1 MNRFLYSLVLYFG
14 IPFAI
19 FRLLIKD
26 THDPSWTRKLK
37 NQFGIVEKIPGRVIW
52 THCVSVGE
60 FNASKPLIEKLM
72 IQYPNHQIIIST
84 TTITGFNAVNNY
96 YKNKVKHCFFPFD
109 IPFILDSFIRKI
121 NPEICILLE
130 TEIWPNLIH
139 ILKKKNIPTALI
151 NARLSDKS
159 FQRYDKYS
167 AKLVKVSLNNL
178 SLICVQSS
186 FSSDR
191 FISLGAN
198 QEKMITTGSLKF
210 DSNNTIDDKSIKTL
224 KKIIGERKITVFA
237 STREG
242 EEKQIFES
250 YINSADNIDSLL
262 IVIPRHP
269 ERFNEVFKLAKA
281 SGFKVERRSSTLQ
294 CSDDTDILIGDTMGE
309 MMSYYSVCDLAFI
322 GGSLSD
328 NGCQNMLEAASLS
341 KPIIFGPS
349 VFNFE
354 EISKKL
360 LRSDAAIQVANGAEL
375 MSTISDLLKSDQRRE
390 QLGVNAKKTFDQNRG
405 AVNEILGVITPLIKI

>member
-1 MNRFLYSLVLYFG
+1 MNRFLYSLVFYFS

-26 THDPSWTRKLK
+26 THDASWTRKLK
-37 NQFGIVEKIPGRVIW
+37 NQFGIVEKITGRVIW

-72 IQYPNHQIIIST
+72 SQYPNHQIVIST
-84 TTITGFNAVNNY
+84 TTITGFNAVNNH
-96 YKNKVKHCFFPFD
+96 YKNKIKHCFFPFD
-109 IPFILDSFIRKI
+109 IPFILDSFIRQI

-130 TEIWPNLIH
+130 TEIWPNLIYT
-139 ILKKKNIPTALI
+139 LKKKNIPSALI

-167 AKLVKVSLNNL
+167 AKLVKASLNSL
-178 SLICVQSS
+178 SLICAQNS

-198 QEKMITTGSLKF
+198 QDKMITTGSLKF
-210 DSNNTIDDKSIKTL
+210 DSDNIIDDKSIKTL

-242 EEKQIFES
+242 EEKQIIKS
-250 YINSADNIDSLL
+250 YINSADNINSLL
-262 IVIPRHP
+262 IIIPRHP
-269 ERFNEVFKLAKA
+269 QRFNEVFKLAKV
-281 SGFKVERRSSTLQ
+281 GGLKVERRSTALE
-294 CSDDTDILIGDTMGE
+294 CSKDTDILIGDTMGE

-360 LRSDAAIQVANGAEL
+360 LMSDAAIQVANADEL

-405 AVNEILGVITPLIKI
+405 AVNKILEVITPLIKI

>member
-1 MNRFLYSLVLYFG
+1 MNRFLYSLVLYFS

-26 THDPSWTRKLK
+26 THDASWTRKLK
-37 NQFGIVEKIPGRVIW
+37 NQFGIVEKITGRVIW

-60 FNASKPLIEKLM
+60 FNASKPLIEKL
-72 IQYPNHQIIIST
+72 ISQYPNHQIVIST

-96 YKNKVKHCFFPFD
+96 YKNNVKHCFFPFD
-109 IPFILDSFIRKI
+109 IPFILGSFIRKI

-167 AKLVKVSLNNL
+167 AKLVKASLNNL
-178 SLICVQSS
+178 SLICAQNS

-198 QEKMITTGSLKF
+198 QDKMITTGSLKF
-210 DSNNTIDDKSIKTL
+210 DSDNTIDDKSIKTL
-224 KKIIGERKITVFA
+224 KKIIGDRKITVFA

-242 EEKQIFES
+242 EEKQIIKS
-250 YINSADNIDSLL
+250 YINSADNINSLL
-262 IVIPRHP
+262 IIIPRHP
-269 ERFNEVFKLAKA
+269 ERFNEVFKLAKE
-281 SGFKVERRSSTLQ
+281 SGLRVERRSTALK
-294 CSDDTDILIGDTMGE
+294 CSEDTDILVGDTMGE

-360 LRSDAAIQVANGAEL
+360 LSSDAAIQVANADEL
-375 MSTISDLLKSDQRRE
+375 MSITSELLKSDHRRE

-405 AVNEILGVITPLIKI
+405 AVNKVLEVITPLIKI

>member
-1 MNRFLYSLVLYFG
+1 
-14 IPFAI
+14 
-19 FRLLIKD
+19 
-26 THDPSWTRKLK
+26 
-37 NQFGIVEKIPGRVIW
+37 
-52 THCVSVGE
+52 
-60 FNASKPLIEKLM
+60 M
-72 IQYPNHQIIIST
+72 IQYPNHQIVIST

-96 YKNKVKHCFFPFD
+96 YKNNVKHCFFPFD
-109 IPFILDSFIRKI
+109 IPFILGSFIRKI

-139 ILKKKNIPTALI
+139 ILKKKSIPTALI

-159 FQRYDKYS
+159 FQKYHKYS
-167 AKLVKVSLNNL
+167 AKLIKASLNNL
-178 SLICVQSS
+178 SLICAQNS

-191 FISLGAN
+191 FISLGAS

-210 DSNNTIDDKSIKTL
+210 DSDNTIDKKSIKTL
-224 KKIIGERKITVFA
+224 KKIIGDRKITVFA

-242 EEKQIFES
+242 EEKQIIKS
-250 YINSADNIDSLL
+250 YINSADNINSLL
-262 IVIPRHP
+262 IIIPRHP

-281 SGFKVERRSSTLQ
+281 SGLKVERRSTALQ
-294 CSDDTDILIGDTMGE
+294 CSEDTDILIGDSMGE

-360 LRSDAAIQVANGAEL
+360 LSSDAAIQV
-375 MSTISDLLKSDQRRE
+375 T
-390 QLGVNAKKTFDQNRG
+390 NA
-405 AVNEILGVITPLIKI
+405 

>member
-1 MNRFLYSLVLYFG
+1 MNRFLYSLVLYFS

-26 THDPSWTRKLK
+26 THDASWTRKLK
-37 NQFGIVEKIPGRVIW
+37 NQFGIVEKIAGRVIW

-60 FNASKPLIEKLM
+60 FNASKPLIQKLM
-72 IQYPNHQIIIST
+72 SQYPNHQIVIST
-84 TTITGFNAVNNY
+84 STITGFNAVNNY
-96 YKNKVKHCFFPFD
+96 YKNNVKHCFFPFD
-109 IPFILDSFIRKI
+109 IPIILGSFIRKI

-151 NARLSDKS
+151 NARLSAKS
-159 FQRYDKYS
+159 FQRYNKYL

-178 SLICVQSS
+178 SLICAQNS

-191 FISLGAN
+191 FISLGVS

-210 DSNNTIDDKSIKTL
+210 DSDNTIDDKSIKTL

-242 EEKQIFES
+242 EEKQIIKS
-250 YINSADNIDSLL
+250 YINSADNINSLL
-262 IVIPRHP
+262 IIIPRHP

-281 SGFKVERRSSTLQ
+281 SGLRVERRSAALE
-294 CSDDTDILIGDTMGE
+294 CSEDTDILIGDTMGE
-309 MMSYYSVCDLAFI
+309 MTSYYSVCDLAFI

-360 LRSDAAIQVANGAEL
+360 LRSDAAIQVTNADEL
-375 MSTISDLLKSDQRRE
+375 MSTISELLKSDHRRE

-405 AVNEILGVITPLIKI
+405 AVNEILEVITPLIKI

>member
-1 MNRFLYSLVLYFG
+1 MNRFLYSLVLFIG

-96 YKNKVKHCFFPFD
+96 YKNNVKHCF
-109 IPFILDSFIRKI
+109 LDSFIRKI

-139 ILKKKNIPTALI
+139 TLKKKNIPTALI
-151 NARLSDKS
+151 NARLSEKS

-167 AKLVKVSLNNL
+167 AKLVKASLNNL
-178 SLICVQSS
+178 SLICAQSS

-242 EEKQIFES
+242 EEKLIFES

-262 IVIPRHP
+262 IIIPRHP

-405 AVNEILGVITPLIKI
+405 AVNEILEVITPLIKI